1 MLESCYLNEVS
12 EVYCISDVVRKRR
25 KMLGIRSGE
34 LCEGICDIKTLQRL
48 EQGEKKTQR
57 AILQDLLPRLNLSVT
72 NCRTEIQTK
81 DHKARR
87 LMRKIRRAINDYNV
101 ENMQALMKEISGRI
115 SEENVINHQVLERY
129 RLIMKRFDADMTG
142 EKYKDEI
149 LRILNITLPTAAALS
164 DKPKYMTNEEL
175 MCVQN
180 LIKAGYED
188 HQLEERCVAVL
199 REFYREI
206 ESENLVGGYISMYE
220 AVMRVIASYLG
231 DGGKYEES
239 DQICYRLIREALLC
253 KESGIIHSS
262 IYCVLWNRKEK
273 SKKENIL
280 QASLQN
286 ILEDMKTCIIMAELS
301 ENEKMQIFY
310 KERLKT
316 WLENDYFFT

>member
-1 MLESCYLNEVS
+1 M
-12 EVYCISDVVRKRR
+12 R
-25 KMLGIRSGE
+25 KM
-34 LCEGICDIKTLQRL
+34 
-48 EQGEKKTQR
+48 
-57 AILQDLLPRLNLSVT
+57 
-72 NCRTEIQTK
+72 
-81 DHKARR
+81 
-87 LMRKIRRAINDYNV
+87 RRAINDYDV

-142 EKYKDEI
+142 EKYKNEI
-149 LRILNITLPTAAALS
+149 LRILNFTLPTAAALS
-164 DKPKYMTNEEL
+164 DEPKYMTNEEL

-180 LIKAGYED
+180 LIKAGHKD

-220 AVMRVIASYLG
+220 AVMRMIASYLG
-231 DGGKYEES
+231 DVGKYEES
-239 DQICYRLIREALLC
+239 DQICHRLIREALLC
-253 KESGIIHSS
+253 KKSGIIHSS

-301 ENEKMQIFY
+301 GHENMIPIYMQKIEDM
-310 KERLKT
+310 KELAK
-316 WLENDYFFT
+316 